1 MEFKKRYE
9 ELSKKYKLP
18 SYEELDTEFE
28 LLYFQNIMEISFPLR
43 YVRRRIGDRVNWFI
57 GFFQGILNPNPSSL
71 INLEES
77 KFFSKEDKDKMV
89 SLVKDMV
96 IFERESLIL
105 DLAQDE
111 KKDAEFIRNGVK
123 RWTEFKKELEQYCIK
138 LKEGWKAETSEEE
151 KEEYFG
157 WIKIKEVEDG

>member
-1 MEFKKRYE
+1 MAFKERYE

-18 SYEELDTEFE
+18 SYEELDNEFE

-77 KFFSKEDKDKMV
+77 KFFSKEDKDKIV
-89 SLVKDMV
+89 SLVKEMV
-96 IFERESLIL
+96 IFERENLML

-111 KKDAEFIRNGVK
+111 KKDAEFIKKGIEK
-123 RWTEFKKELEQYCIK
+123 WAEFKKEIEPYCVK

-157 WIKIKEVEDG
+157 